1 MLFRSKAKILATT
14 LDAATGHLLDHRK
27 GPSAK
32 TGDLDNRGSQFYLAM
47 YWAQE
52 LAQQNDDTELKKH
65 FTPIAKYLSDNE
77 KQIVKEL
84 AEVQGKAVDI
94 GGYYYPEPSK
104 VKKVMLPSPTFN
116 KLLGVA

>member
-1 MLFRSKAKILATT
+1 
-14 LDAATGHLLDHRK
+14 
-27 GPSAK
+27 
-32 TGDLDNRGSQFYLAM
+32 M